1 MIMVAKFD
9 ELNILSQQSEKVK
22 RQVSIP
28 YDEYFGIMN
37 IPEKEIKKRI
47 ALANELEDAFLLYF
61 DLYSQALSIGMS
73 TVYAKEQLRETV
85 VNSLSDVMVLE
96 DSTFK
101 IVDDIVDDVEKKTKK
116 YSQEDEWYLSDDRAI
131 ALAENGSNSFYN
143 NDDYEIA
150 IKQGKTQKTWVTEKD
165 NKVRNTHKEVDEVTI
180 PINEVFHVGN
190 SEMMFAGDGSLG
202 ASDSEL
208 INCRCVTKYK

>member
-1 MIMVAKFD
+1 MVAKFD
-9 ELNILSQQSEKVK
+9 ELNIISQQSEKEK

-28 YDEYFGIMN
+28 YDEYFGMMN
-37 IPEKEIKKRI
+37 IPQTEIKKRI
-47 ALANELEDAFLLYF
+47 ALAEELEDAFLLYF
-61 DLYSQALSIGMS
+61 GLYEQAKTIGN
-73 TVYAKEQLRETV
+73 VNYPKEQLREDM
-85 VNSLSDVMVLE
+85 VNALSDVMVLE

-101 IVDDIVDDVEKKTKK
+101 IVDYIVNDVEEKTKK

-150 IKQGKTQKTWVTEKD
+150 VKQGRAQKTWVTEKD
-165 NKVRNTHKEVDEVTI
+165 NKVRSTHREVDEVTI

-190 SEMMFAGDGSLG
+190 SEMMFPGDYSLG
-202 ASDSEL
+202 ASQDQL
-208 INCRCVTKYK
+208 INCRCSIRYK